1 LRASLAKGSEHKT
14 RLLVLGAKDNPMVR
28 VPALLEFAGL
38 TRDLPQVSTHVVE
51 HGGHA
56 AMSLV
61 QPTITQAVL
70 QRFFAAD

>member
-1 LRASLAKGSEHKT
+1 
-14 RLLVLGAKDNPMVR
+14 

-38 TRDLPQVSTHVVE
+38 TRDLPQVSTHILK

-61 QPTITQAVL
+61 QPTITRAVL
-70 QRFFAAD
+70 ERFFAPD